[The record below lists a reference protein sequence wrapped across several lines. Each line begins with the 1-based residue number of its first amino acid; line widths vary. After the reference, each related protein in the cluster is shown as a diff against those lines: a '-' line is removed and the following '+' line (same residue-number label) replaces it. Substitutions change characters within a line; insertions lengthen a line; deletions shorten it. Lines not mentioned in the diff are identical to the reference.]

1 MFHIISLKFIIQAI
15 AVGRMKITQAAL
27 FDFLTKL
34 RIFFST
40 RYSLVLVCWTTLSG
54 DLSSSGF
61 DDPLLE
67 ASSLDS
73 FRADLGESGK
83 GI

>member
-1 MFHIISLKFIIQAI
+1 
-15 AVGRMKITQAAL
+15 MKKEQSN
-27 FDFLTKL
+27 
-34 RIFFST
+34 ST
-40 RYSLVLVCWTTLSG
+40 FVCQTTLSG
-54 DLSSSGF
+54 DLSSSGL

>member
-1 MFHIISLKFIIQAI
+1 MC
-15 AVGRMKITQAAL
+15 R
-27 FDFLTKL
+27 
-34 RIFFST
+34 
-40 RYSLVLVCWTTLSG
+40 TTLSG
-54 DLSSSGF
+54 DLSSLGF

-83 GI
+83 GIYNNI

>member
-1 MFHIISLKFIIQAI
+1 MICPGCFYKEP
-15 AVGRMKITQAAL
+15 
-27 FDFLTKL
+27 
-34 RIFFST
+34 
-40 RYSLVLVCWTTLSG
+40 VLVFILQMINKRQLKKQMFLNLNAICFVWSLCRTTLSG

-61 DDPLLE
+61 VRPLLE

-73 FRADLGESGK
+73 FQADLGESGK

>member
-1 MFHIISLKFIIQAI
+1 M
-15 AVGRMKITQAAL
+15 TQ
-27 FDFLTKL
+27 
-34 RIFFST
+34 
-40 RYSLVLVCWTTLSG
+40 VCRTTLSG